1 MEKPAVIND
10 RRRRKF
16 LGVYLKNNWQLYLML
31 MVPVIFVIVFKYAAY
46 PGLRIAFM
54 DYKPAKGYA
63 GSKWVGLGTFEKIF
77 RDKDFARALKNSLV
91 FNFLDLLVGFL
102 VFGKGFGIKTAVV
115 STLMSAMIW
124 VLERV
129 LPMDH
134 SMTSQP
140 LMELIFAVSLPAVGS
155 AILFNLDASTGGTD
169 IVAMVLRKFTSLNIG
184 NALMISDSIITV
196 MACVAFGMETGLFSI
211 LGLLMKSLL
220 VDMVLENIN
229 THKYFHIITT
239 HPREIEE
246 YITRTLKRGAT
257 ELHGEGAYTHEGRS
271 ILLTVMNRRQGILLR
286 RYVRSVDPHAF
297 VLIMNT
303 GDIIGK
309 GFRGTN

>member
-1 MEKPAVIND
+1 MLEQAYTILYTAALILLGLALIAALVRAIRGPRTADRVMGIN
-10 RRRRKF
+10 
-16 LGVYLKNNWQLYLML
+16 M
-31 MVPVIFVIVFKYAAY
+31 
-46 PGLRIAFM
+46 
-54 DYKPAKGYA
+54 
-63 GSKWVGLGTFEKIF
+63 
-77 RDKDFARALKNSLV
+77 AL
-91 FNFLDLLVGFL
+91 LLVGFL

-134 SMTSQP
+134 PMTSQP

-229 THKYFHIITT
+229 THKYFHILTT

>member
-1 MEKPAVIND
+1 MTAQKMDI
-10 RRRRKF
+10 RKTVKEW
-16 LGVYLKNNWQLYLML
+16 LLLLLGTTLTAAGVYFFKFPNNFSTGG
-31 MVPVIFVIVFKYAAY
+31 VSGISVILGHYFPSATPGDFVMGIN
-46 PGLRIAFM
+46 M
-54 DYKPAKGYA
+54 
-63 GSKWVGLGTFEKIF
+63 
-77 RDKDFARALKNSLV
+77 AL
-91 FNFLDLLVGFL
+91 LLVGFL

-129 LPMDH
+129 VPMDH
-134 SMTSQP
+134 PMTSQP

-184 NALMISDSIITV
+184 NALMISDGIITV

-246 YITRTLKRGAT
+246 YITKTLKRGAT

>member
-1 MEKPAVIND
+1 M
-10 RRRRKF
+10 
-16 LGVYLKNNWQLYLML
+16 
-31 MVPVIFVIVFKYAAY
+31 
-46 PGLRIAFM
+46 
-54 DYKPAKGYA
+54 
-63 GSKWVGLGTFEKIF
+63 
-77 RDKDFARALKNSLV
+77 
-91 FNFLDLLVGFL
+91 
-102 VFGKGFGIKTAVV
+102 
-115 STLMSAMIW
+115 
-124 VLERV
+124 
-129 LPMDH
+129 
-134 SMTSQP
+134 
-140 LMELIFAVSLPAVGS
+140 GS

-239 HPREIEE
+239 HPKEIEE

>member
-1 MEKPAVIND
+1 MNAQKMDI
-10 RRRRKF
+10 RKTVKEW
-16 LGVYLKNNWQLYLML
+16 LLLLLGTTLTAAGVYFFKFPNNFSTGG
-31 MVPVIFVIVFKYAAY
+31 VSGISVILGHYFPSATPGDFVMGIN
-46 PGLRIAFM
+46 M
-54 DYKPAKGYA
+54 
-63 GSKWVGLGTFEKIF
+63 
-77 RDKDFARALKNSLV
+77 AL
-91 FNFLDLLVGFL
+91 LLVGFL

-115 STLMSAMIW
+115 STLMSGIIW

-134 SMTSQP
+134 PMTSQP

-239 HPREIEE
+239 HPKEIEE
-246 YITRTLKRGAT
+246 YITKTLKRGAT

-271 ILLTVMNRRQGILLR
+271 VLLTVMNRRQGILLR

-303 GDIIGK
+303 SDIIGK

>member
-1 MEKPAVIND
+1 MTAQKMDI
-10 RRRRKF
+10 RKTVKEW
-16 LGVYLKNNWQLYLML
+16 LLLLLGTTLTAAGVYFFKFPNNFSTGG
-31 MVPVIFVIVFKYAAY
+31 VSGISVILGHYFPSATPGDFVMGIN
-46 PGLRIAFM
+46 M
-54 DYKPAKGYA
+54 
-63 GSKWVGLGTFEKIF
+63 
-77 RDKDFARALKNSLV
+77 AL
-91 FNFLDLLVGFL
+91 LLVGFL

-115 STLMSAMIW
+115 STLMSGIIW

-134 SMTSQP
+134 PMTSQP

-184 NALMISDSIITV
+184 NALMISDGIITV

>member
-1 MEKPAVIND
+1 MTAQKMDI
-10 RRRRKF
+10 RKTVKEW
-16 LGVYLKNNWQLYLML
+16 LLLLLGTALTAAGVYFFKFPNNFSTGG
-31 MVPVIFVIVFKYAAY
+31 VSGISVILGHYFPSATPGDFVMGIN
-46 PGLRIAFM
+46 M
-54 DYKPAKGYA
+54 
-63 GSKWVGLGTFEKIF
+63 
-77 RDKDFARALKNSLV
+77 AL
-91 FNFLDLLVGFL
+91 LLVGFL

-115 STLMSAMIW
+115 STLMSGIIW

-134 SMTSQP
+134 PMTSQP

>member
-1 MEKPAVIND
+1 MTAQKMDIRKTVKEWLLLLLGTALTAAGVYFFKFPNNFSTGGVSGIAVI
-10 RRRRKF
+10 
-16 LGVYLKNNWQLYLML
+16 LGHYFPNAT
-31 MVPVIFVIVFKYAAY
+31 PGDFVMGIN
-46 PGLRIAFM
+46 M
-54 DYKPAKGYA
+54 
-63 GSKWVGLGTFEKIF
+63 
-77 RDKDFARALKNSLV
+77 AL
-91 FNFLDLLVGFL
+91 LLVGFL

>member
-1 MEKPAVIND
+1 MKVVKSPAPQKTLTTPLRYLLMSIGILVTAVGVYFFKFPNNFSTGGVSGIAVI
-10 RRRRKF
+10 
-16 LGVYLKNNWQLYLML
+16 LGHYFPNAT
-31 MVPVIFVIVFKYAAY
+31 PGDFVMGIN
-46 PGLRIAFM
+46 M
-54 DYKPAKGYA
+54 
-63 GSKWVGLGTFEKIF
+63 
-77 RDKDFARALKNSLV
+77 AL
-91 FNFLDLLVGFL
+91 LLVGFL

-239 HPREIEE
+239 HPKEIEE

>member
-1 MEKPAVIND
+1 MNAQKMDI
-10 RRRRKF
+10 RKTVKEW
-16 LGVYLKNNWQLYLML
+16 LLLLLGTTLTAAGVYFFKFPNNFSTGG
-31 MVPVIFVIVFKYAAY
+31 VSGISVILGHYFPSATPGDFVMGIN
-46 PGLRIAFM
+46 M
-54 DYKPAKGYA
+54 
-63 GSKWVGLGTFEKIF
+63 
-77 RDKDFARALKNSLV
+77 AL
-91 FNFLDLLVGFL
+91 LLVGFL

-115 STLMSAMIW
+115 STLMSGIIW

-134 SMTSQP
+134 PMTSQP

>member
-1 MEKPAVIND
+1 MNAQKMDI
-10 RRRRKF
+10 RKTVKEW
-16 LGVYLKNNWQLYLML
+16 LLLLLGTTLTAAGVYFFKFPNNFSTGG
-31 MVPVIFVIVFKYAAY
+31 VSGISVILGHYFPSATPGDFVMGIN
-46 PGLRIAFM
+46 M
-54 DYKPAKGYA
+54 
-63 GSKWVGLGTFEKIF
+63 
-77 RDKDFARALKNSLV
+77 AL
-91 FNFLDLLVGFL
+91 LLVGFL

-134 SMTSQP
+134 PMTSQP

-184 NALMISDSIITV
+184 NALMISDGIITV

>member
-1 MEKPAVIND
+1 MTAQKMDIRKTVKEWLLLLLGTALTAAGVYFFKFPNNFSTGGVSGIAVI
-10 RRRRKF
+10 
-16 LGVYLKNNWQLYLML
+16 LGHYFPNAT
-31 MVPVIFVIVFKYAAY
+31 PGDFVMGIN
-46 PGLRIAFM
+46 M
-54 DYKPAKGYA
+54 
-63 GSKWVGLGTFEKIF
+63 
-77 RDKDFARALKNSLV
+77 AL
-91 FNFLDLLVGFL
+91 LLVGFL

-134 SMTSQP
+134 PMTSQP

-184 NALMISDSIITV
+184 NALMISDGIITV